1 MATKLV
7 ALDTPA
13 SRFYKSVIDLSTN
26 LHSRWLDEGKYEDP
40 ADYVSA
46 FQKVAKKHGIIVTA
60 LTKRPFGIL
69 FNDGQRYYKLTVN
82 SRQVAY
88 QRIK

>member
-13 SRFYKSVIDLSTN
+13 SRFYKSVTTLSEN
-26 LHSRWLDEGKYEDP
+26 LYSRWLDEGKHEDP

-46 FQKVAKKHGIIVTA
+46 FQKVADKHHIKVTA

-69 FNDGQRYYKLTVN
+69 FNDGERFYKLTVTT
-82 SRQVAY
+82 RQVAY